1 MNMDIYETS
10 KGVVKELLSSGT
22 EIGVIGGWA
31 IWAYNPYKYS
41 MDIDIVLRPSGFW
54 VIRDR
59 LLQLGFNETSGG
71 HLGTKGF
78 KKAVD
83 NGAIEVDV
91 YDNKIGPFT
100 AEDVLNRS
108 LEKDLFG
115 MKAKVASPTDLTI
128 LKVHALAERRESGK
142 GQKDISDLIALL
154 LAERQEIDVA
164 EIRRVVE
171 RKVLKDAIALITSS
185 YQQTSR
191 FYPLSMD
198 EYRKLKAALEKWKV

>member
-1 MNMDIYETS
+1 MDIYETS
-10 KGVVKELLSSGT
+10 REVVKELLSTGT

-41 MDIDIVLRPSGFW
+41 MDIDIVLRPSGLW
-54 VIRDR
+54 MIREK

-71 HLGTKGF
+71 HLGKKGF
-78 KKAVD
+78 KKAVEG
-83 NGAIEVDV
+83 GAIEVDV
-91 YDNKIGPFT
+91 YDDKIGPFT

-108 LEKDLFG
+108 LDRDLFG
-115 MKAKVASPTDLTI
+115 MEAKVASPTDLTI
-128 LKVHALAERRESGK
+128 LKMYALAERRESGK

-154 LAERQEIDVA
+154 LAEQREIDVD
-164 EIRRVVE
+164 EVTRVVA
-171 RKVLKDAIALITSS
+171 RRALKDAIAIVISS

-198 EYRKLKAALEKWKV
+198 EYRKLKTALKKWIA

>member
-1 MNMDIYETS
+1 MDIYETS
-10 KGVVKELLSSGT
+10 REVVKELLSTGT

-41 MDIDIVLRPSGFW
+41 MDIDIVLRPSDLW
-54 VIRDR
+54 MIREK

-71 HLGTKGF
+71 HLGKKEF
-78 KKAVD
+78 KKAVEG
-83 NGAIEVDV
+83 GAIEVDV
-91 YDNKIGPFT
+91 YDDKIGPFT

-108 LEKDLFG
+108 LDKDLFG
-115 MKAKVASPTDLTI
+115 MEAKVASPTDLTI
-128 LKVHALAERRESGK
+128 LKMYALAERRESGK

-154 LAERQEIDVA
+154 LAEQREIDVG
-164 EIRRVVE
+164 EVTRVVA
-171 RKVLKDAIALITSS
+171 RRALKDAIAIVISS

-198 EYRKLKAALEKWKV
+198 EYRKLKTALKKWIA

>member
-1 MNMDIYETS
+1 MDIYETS
-10 KGVVKELLSSGT
+10 REVVKELLSTGT

-41 MDIDIVLRPSGFW
+41 MDIDIVLRPSGLW
-54 VIRDR
+54 MIREK

-71 HLGTKGF
+71 HLGKKGF
-78 KKAVD
+78 KKAVEG
-83 NGAIEVDV
+83 GAIEVDV
-91 YDNKIGPFT
+91 YDDKIGPFT

-108 LEKDLFG
+108 LDKDLFG
-115 MKAKVASPTDLTI
+115 MDAKVASPTDLTI
-128 LKVHALAERRESGK
+128 LKMYALAERRESGK

-154 LAERQEIDVA
+154 LAEQREIDVD
-164 EIRRVVE
+164 EVTRVVA
-171 RKVLKDAIALITSS
+171 RRALKDAIAVVTSS

-198 EYRKLKAALEKWKV
+198 EYRKLKTALEKWIA

>member
-1 MNMDIYETS
+1 MDIYETS
-10 KGVVKELLSSGT
+10 REVVKELLSTGT

-41 MDIDIVLRPSGFW
+41 MDIDIVLRPSGLWMVREKLF
-54 VIRDR
+54 
-59 LLQLGFNETSGG
+59 QLGFNETSGG
-71 HLGTKGF
+71 HLGKKGF

-91 YDNKIGPFT
+91 YDDKIGPFT

-108 LEKDLFG
+108 LDKDLFG
-115 MKAKVASPTDLTI
+115 MEAKVASPTDLTI
-128 LKVHALAERRESGK
+128 LKMYALAERRESGK

-154 LAERQEIDVA
+154 LAEQREIDVG
-164 EIRRVVE
+164 EVTRVVA
-171 RKVLKDAIALITSS
+171 RRALKDAIAIVISS

-198 EYRKLKAALEKWKV
+198 EYRKLKTALKKWIA

>member
-1 MNMDIYETS
+1 MDIYETS
-10 KGVVKELLSSGT
+10 REVVKELLSTGT

-41 MDIDIVLRPSGFW
+41 MDIDIVLRPSDLW
-54 VIRDR
+54 MIREK

-71 HLGTKGF
+71 HLGKKGF
-78 KKAVD
+78 KKAVEG
-83 NGAIEVDV
+83 GAIEVDV
-91 YDNKIGPFT
+91 YDDKIGPFT

-108 LEKDLFG
+108 LDRDLFG
-115 MKAKVASPTDLTI
+115 MEAKVASPTDLTI
-128 LKVHALAERRESGK
+128 LKMYALAERRESGK

-154 LAERQEIDVA
+154 LAEQREIDVG
-164 EIRRVVE
+164 EVTRVVA
-171 RKVLKDAIALITSS
+171 RRALKDAIAIVISS

-198 EYRKLKAALEKWKV
+198 EYRKLKTALKKWIA

>member
-1 MNMDIYETS
+1 MDIYETS
-10 KGVVKELLSSGT
+10 REVVKELLSTGT

-41 MDIDIVLRPSGFW
+41 MDIDIVLRPSDLW
-54 VIRDR
+54 MIREK

-71 HLGTKGF
+71 HLGKKEF
-78 KKAVD
+78 KKAVEG
-83 NGAIEVDV
+83 GAIEVDV
-91 YDNKIGPFT
+91 YDDKIGPFT

-108 LEKDLFG
+108 LDKDLFG
-115 MKAKVASPTDLTI
+115 MEAKVASPTDLTI
-128 LKVHALAERRESGK
+128 LKMYALAERRESGK

-154 LAERQEIDVA
+154 LAEQREIDVD
-164 EIRRVVE
+164 EVTRVVA
-171 RKVLKDAIALITSS
+171 RRALKDAIAIVISS

-198 EYRKLKAALEKWKV
+198 EYRKLKTALKKWIA

>member
-1 MNMDIYETS
+1 MDIYETS
-10 KGVVKELLSSGT
+10 REVVKELLSIGT
-22 EIGVIGGWA
+22 EIAVIGGWA

-41 MDIDIVLRPSGFW
+41 MDIGIVLRPSGLW
-54 VIRDR
+54 MIREK

-71 HLGTKGF
+71 HLGKKEF

-91 YDNKIGPFT
+91 YDDKIGPFT

-154 LAERQEIDVA
+154 LAERREIDVA

-198 EYRKLKAALEKWKV
+198 EYRKLKTALEKWIA